1 MTLIH
6 ASMGSSSASASAVRT
21 AVSAAERTICVA
33 MERRTPALSRAP
45 TKHDVTVQKPA
56 LAPKANCR
64 KIIASEAVSF
74 TPATSLAVSV

>member
-1 MTLIH
+1 
-6 ASMGSSSASASAVRT
+6 
-21 AVSAAERTICVA
+21 

-56 LAPKANCR
+56 LTPKANCR
-64 KIIASEAVSF
+64 KIIASEVVSF